1 MERLP
6 VVYVRG
12 YAGPTS
18 GIDTQV
24 DDPFYGFNEG
34 STHVRVDGDGD
45 PRYYQFAGPLL
56 RLMNDE
62 NYRLLVGEG
71 QRGYLEDASDD
82 TLPKNTLWIHRF
94 YDEAASTFKAPEPEG
109 VLSRLWHG
117 AERHLSAHFDIE
129 RAAAD
134 LLELV
139 LLVRAKTG
147 APRVFLVAHSM
158 GGLVCRCMIQK
169 LCPERRKPARDL
181 VERLFTYGTPHAGI
195 DFEFSPLDWA
205 QEVLGPAGSD
215 IFSPAKMYGYLTPGA
230 RFGDEP
236 PEFSGWD
243 PHVLPEENLPPER
256 VFCLIGTNPRDY
268 GPVRAVVGPKSD
280 GLVRVE
286 RAYVKGAHRA
296 YVHRSHSGRYGE
308 VNSEEGYQNLRRF
321 LLGRY
326 EVRVRLAGLAG
337 VAQSAG
343 SSLVRSSWQADMRLT
358 IRGLP
363 VVVSEQQAAH
373 WCPIQLQQ
381 ELAASSNGEVTLLG
395 FFMVDPA
402 READLA
408 RERGGDPAPVRH
420 GGRAR
425 YSLTVSLY
433 RVTQRRHGFAFA
445 DHLEQVPD
453 WSDVLVTDVGP
464 APDGS
469 GLAAWAAWN
478 SDVPGPIDA
487 FDPIGNALAPGSD
500 GRLGF
505 ASVGP
510 GTYNARV
517 ELPDVARNLP
527 VLGKAAHLVVEVL
540 DRDYPVPEPATAV

>member
-1 MERLP
+1 MI
-6 VVYVRG
+6 YVRG

-71 QRGYLEDASDD
+71 QRAYLEDAGDA
-82 TLPKNTLWIHRF
+82 TLPPNTLWVHRF
-94 YDEAASTFKAPEPEG
+94 YDEAASTFTAPERKG
-109 VLSRLWHG
+109 LLSWLRTETG
-117 AERHLSAHFDIE
+117 RHLSADFDIE
-129 RAAAD
+129 QAAAD

-147 APRVFLVAHSM
+147 AAKVFLVAHSM

-169 LCPERRKPARDL
+169 VCHERGLPARDL

-195 DFEFSPLDWA
+195 DFELSVLDWA
-205 QEVLGPAGSD
+205 QELIGPAGSD

-230 RFGDEP
+230 TFGDEP
-236 PEFSGWD
+236 AERSGWD
-243 PHVLPEENLPPER
+243 PHVLPEEDLPHER

-326 EVRVRLAGLAG
+326 EVRACLAGLAG
-337 VAQSAG
+337 ATRDAG
-343 SSLVRSSWQADMRLT
+343 SSPVRSTWQADMRLT

-363 VVVSEQQAAH
+363 IIVSEQQAAH
-373 WCPIQLQQ
+373 WCPIQI
-381 ELAASSNGEVTLLG
+381 EEDLAASSRGEVTLLG

-408 RERGGDPAPVRH
+408 RERGDDPAPVRH

-425 YSLTVSLY
+425 YSLTLSLY
-433 RVTQRRHGFAFA
+433 RVTQRRHGFVFA

-464 APDGS
+464 DPGGS
-469 GLAAWAAWN
+469 GLAAWSAWN
-478 SDVPGPIDA
+478 SEVPGPIDA
-487 FDPIGNALAPGSD
+487 FDPIGDALAPGGD

-505 ASVGP
+505 AASGP
-510 GTYNARV
+510 GTYVARV
-517 ELPDVARNLP
+517 ELPDVARKLP
-527 VLGKAAHLVVEVL
+527 VLGKAAHLLLEVI
-540 DRDYPVPEPATAV
+540 DRDQPPGS